1 METTTNNLPPHN
13 ERTEKL
19 VLKTILFKL
28 AEVLTMAEEL
38 D

>member
-13 ERTEKL
+13 ERAEKL
-19 VLKTILFKL
+19 VLETILFKP